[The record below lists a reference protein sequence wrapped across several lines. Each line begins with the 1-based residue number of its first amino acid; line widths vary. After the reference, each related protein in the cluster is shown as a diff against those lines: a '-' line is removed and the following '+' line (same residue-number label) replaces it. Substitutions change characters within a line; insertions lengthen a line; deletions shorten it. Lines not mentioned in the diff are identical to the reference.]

1 MGWFDGFPFKSR
13 EQMQKE
19 QQDFEKNVFPL
30 GMEQRE
36 VALAVLREV
45 TTKKLPDDQKLFA
58 FISAKDRFAKA
69 ETEEDGLAQMSKTF
83 IKQSWLKQEDKIA
96 IAALILLE
104 SRIESLED
112 YPTAQQVMERAETVT
127 GI

>member
-36 VALAVLREV
+36 AALAVLREV